1 MKQQQ
6 SYTFVNWAKNVQ
18 SNVAH
23 FFQPETEAEIIE
35 IVQKYPK
42 IRLVGTGH
50 SWSSICATNDA
61 LINLDLYNKILKID
75 KERKLVTVQAGIKLW
90 QLNELLDKEG
100 LALINLGSIDQQ
112 SIAGAISTGTH
123 GSGIQFQILG
133 SQMYEFSLIKADGSK
148 LIINKEKDTALFNAC
163 VVSLGCLGVVSEI
176 TLQVTDAF
184 TLHDFTTTLPFD
196 DVIENL
202 DDYLNSNDHFKLWW
216 LPPCNDIVVFRY
228 QRTNEKPNDSKL
240 RVFLKD
246 YVLSVVIY
254 RFLVFV
260 AKLFPFLAKSLNTM
274 LTWNMKGP
282 LDRIEKSYKVYI
294 VPEPPLHRETEWTF
308 DLSKAKEVLRAY
320 KKFISD
326 NKYNLNFIQEIR
338 FTKADDFWLSACYK
352 RDALWL
358 GLYNYAHEKWDKV
371 LPEYEAFAK
380 QFNGRPHW
388 GKEFTIDKDYLHQQY
403 EKINDFKKLKEEM
416 DPTKK
421 FENKFIEKILG

>member
-18 SNVAH
+18 CNVSNY
-23 FFQPETEAEIIE
+23 FQPETEEEIIE
-35 IVQKYPK
+35 IVQKYHK

-75 KERKLVTVQAGIKLW
+75 KERKLITVQAGIKLW

-148 LIINKEKDTALFNAC
+148 LIINKERDTALFNAC
-163 VVSLGCLGVVSEI
+163 VVNLGCLGVVSEI
-176 TLQVTDAF
+176 TLHVTDAF
-184 TLHDFTTTLPFD
+184 TLHDYTTTLPFD

-202 DDYLNSNDHFKLWW
+202 DDYLKSNDHFKLWW
-216 LPPCNDIVVFRY
+216 LPPCKDIVVFRY
-228 QRTNEKPNDSKL
+228 QRTKEKPNDSKL

-246 YVLSVVIY
+246 IILSVYIY
-254 RFLVFV
+254 RFWVFL
-260 AKLFPFLAKSLNTM
+260 AKLFPFIAKPLNTI

-308 DLSKAKEVLRAY
+308 ELSRAKEILRAY
-320 KKFISD
+320 KKFIID

-358 GLYNYAHEKWDKV
+358 GLYNYEHEKWDKV

-380 QFNGRPHW
+380 QFSGRPHW
-388 GKEFTIDKDYLHQQY
+388 GKEFTIDKNYLHQQY
-403 EKINDFKKLKEEM
+403 EKINDFKKLKEEL

-421 FENKFIEKILG
+421 FENKFVEEIFG